1 LPVCKQLQKE
11 RIDLKK
17 TVDIVE
23 NLIQSIINVREDA
36 ENEFKRIIDGFQ
48 AVTLDNDIRYN
59 IRIIN
64 KSIKINNIYF

>member
-23 NLIQSIINVREDA
+23 NLIQSLMNVREDA
-36 ENEFKRIIDGFQ
+36 ENEFKRIIDE
-48 AVTLDNDIRYN
+48 AHVITLE
-59 IRIIN
+59 
-64 KSIKINNIYF
+64 

>member
-23 NLIQSIINVREDA
+23 NLIQSLMNVREDA
-36 ENEFKRIIDGFQ
+36 ENEFKRIIDEAQ
-48 AVTLDNDIRYN
+48 VITLE
-59 IRIIN
+59 
-64 KSIKINNIYF
+64 